1 MTQTLVIVDVQ
12 NDFSPSGALPVP
24 DGDSIVTVINRLM
37 PCFDH
42 VVATQDWH
50 PAGHGSF
57 ASVHHLSP
65 GEMIEL
71 NGIQQILWPD
81 HCVQSSWGAEF
92 IPGLATHHIE
102 HIVHKGSNPEVDSYS
117 GFFDNGK
124 RQATGLLDYLKTID
138 SDELYIVG
146 LATDYCILF
155 TALDAVELGFKTYVI
170 QDACRAVN
178 LDPDDEEKALAKM
191 ANAGCKIIHSRDVLN
206 ES

>member
-24 DGDSIVTVINRLM
+24 DGDCVVTVINRLM
-37 PCFDH
+37 SCFEH

-57 ASVHHLSP
+57 ASVHHMSP

-71 NGIQQILWPD
+71 NGIQQLLWPD
-81 HCVQSSWGAEF
+81 HCIQSSWGSEF
-92 IPGLATHHIE
+92 IPGLAQNNIE
-102 HIVHKGSNPEVDSYS
+102 YIVYKGSNPEIDSYS

-124 RQATGLLDYLKTID
+124 QQSTGLLDYLKKIN

-146 LATDYCILF
+146 LATDYCVLF
-155 TALDAVELGFKTYVI
+155 TALDAVELGFQTYVV

-178 LDPDDEEKALAKM
+178 LAPDDEEKALAKM
-191 ANAGCKIIHSRDVLN
+191 AQAGCQIIQSRDVLN
-206 ES
+206 E